1 MLQYPLMEMLIH
13 ERQADFLADAEQQ
26 RLERSLTRHRP
37 HPLIAWIGQQLV
49 VLGEQLQ
56 GERRTQELIPARPS

>member
-26 RLERSLTRHRP
+26 RLERSLAQHRP
-37 HPLIAWIGQQLV
+37 HPLIVWIGQQLV
-49 VLGEQLQ
+49 VLGRHLQ
-56 GERRTQELIPARPS
+56 GERPAQVFISERPV